1 MGTVYEAEQLE
12 PVRRRVALKIVK
24 LGMDT
29 QEVVARFMTERQAL
43 AAMDHPFV
51 AKVFDAG
58 QTAAGR
64 PYFVMELVEGV
75 PLLEL
80 LRCASALARRASRTV
95 HPDLPRRAARPSE
108 GCGAPRS
115 QAIQR
120 PGDVRPRRTRRRR
133 SSTSASPRRSAAIGP
148 GASLESRAPISPG
161 NTCLHEPRTGR
172 VRPARC
178 RYPNR
183 RLFAWA

>member
-1 MGTVYEAEQLE
+1 M
-12 PVRRRVALKIVK
+12 ALKIVK

-75 PLLEL
+75 PLLDYWM
-80 LRCASALARRASRTV
+80 RIDSR
-95 HPDLPRRAARPSE
+95 
-108 GCGAPRS
+108 
-115 QAIQR
+115 
-120 PGDVRPRRTRRRR
+120 
-133 SSTSASPRRSAAIGP
+133 STSGWNCSS
-148 GASLESRAPISPG
+148 
-161 NTCLHEPRTGR
+161 
-172 VRPARC
+172 
-178 RYPNR
+178 
-183 RLFAWA
+183 